1 MDVLEKETNRKQ
13 TRDHGQ
19 VGHTCHCTCDSLQ
32 LLAVQKTVYLF
43 VKPHCLSQINTS
55 QGRLCMSGLTSV
67 KREVTLKVVTIPEL
81 KFTER
86 TATALLAFITG
97 ALAVNLPSVGSIR
110 LHVQPLPHNSNP
122 FNSPLFRTTCT
133 SRHHKNSHCVTP
145 AFVVIIKYL

>member
-1 MDVLEKETNRKQ
+1 
-13 TRDHGQ
+13 
-19 VGHTCHCTCDSLQ
+19 
-32 LLAVQKTVYLF
+32 
-43 VKPHCLSQINTS
+43 
-55 QGRLCMSGLTSV
+55 V

-86 TATALLAFITG
+86 TATALLTFITG

-110 LHVQPLPHNSNP
+110 LHVQPLPHNNNP
-122 FNSPLFRTTCT
+122 FNSPLFRTTCM